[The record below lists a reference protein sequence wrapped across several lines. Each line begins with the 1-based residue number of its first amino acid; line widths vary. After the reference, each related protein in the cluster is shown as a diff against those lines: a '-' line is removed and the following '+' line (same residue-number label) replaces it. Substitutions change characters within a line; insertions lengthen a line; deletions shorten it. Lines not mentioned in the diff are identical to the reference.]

1 MKSNFLILSAHFVKD
16 TLFLFC
22 KNIHFESWNIFLPF
36 KKPKLFDNCNQGLRQ
51 KDLAERLFAK
61 YKKCVFLLSVFQLE
75 TKRKY
80 ADLYRTY
87 QFEVSATFKT
97 SLQIDVKTPFFL
109 CFNNSRREAQPNSL
123 QALVDVSYK
132 KHKCEYRLTLIE
144 QMIVLFIDRTS
155 HNKGY
160 NTYSPLIRL

>member
-16 TLFLFC
+16 TLFPFC
-22 KNIHFESWNIFLPF
+22 KNIHLESWNLFL
-36 KKPKLFDNCNQGLRQ
+36 PKLFDNCKQGLRQ

-132 KHKCEYRLTLIE
+132 KHSL
-144 QMIVLFIDRTS
+144 D
-155 HNKGY
+155 
-160 NTYSPLIRL
+160 

>member
-16 TLFLFC
+16 TLFPFC
-22 KNIHFESWNIFLPF
+22 KNIHLESWNLFLPF
-36 KKPKLFDNCNQGLRQ
+36 KKPKLFDNCKQGLRQ

-61 YKKCVFLLSVFQLE
+61 CKKCVFLLSVFQLE

-97 SLQIDVKTPFFL
+97 SLQIDVKTPFFCVL
-109 CFNNSRREAQPNSL
+109 TTAEEKLSQI
-123 QALVDVSYK
+123 
-132 KHKCEYRLTLIE
+132 HYRPLLMFLIKN
-144 QMIVLFIDRTS
+144 IV
-155 HNKGY
+155 
-160 NTYSPLIRL
+160 

>member
-16 TLFLFC
+16 TLFPFC
-22 KNIHFESWNIFLPF
+22 KNIHLESWNLFLPF
-36 KKPKLFDNCNQGLRQ
+36 KKPKLFDNCKQGLRQ

-97 SLQIDVKTPFFL
+97 SLQIDVKTPFFCVL
-109 CFNNSRREAQPNSL
+109 TTAEEKLSQI
-123 QALVDVSYK
+123 
-132 KHKCEYRLTLIE
+132 HYRPLLMFLIKN
-144 QMIVLFIDRTS
+144 IV
-155 HNKGY
+155 
-160 NTYSPLIRL
+160 